1 MSRSRN
7 RPRTVVTACF
17 ALAVLFWTAVIAA
30 HAWRQLELSTMPD
43 SPPGVGDSV
52 PAKDNPSG
60 VQGSRLPDAGTQG
73 ASVQRLAIITSLYD
87 DALQQINTDLAQ
99 AIIRLSVD
107 PSRRGPGFSAARSI
121 ELAERINAR
130 LARLGVEAK
139 TAVAG
144 AAEASMLAG
153 VREARR
159 QLDALGVAR
168 ASELTGASF
177 STAAVNHDAVEA
189 IANDTL
195 ARLQAA
201 AGDHAARAQTLFR
214 SLSAGTL
221 STTGGEAAVN
231 RAIARGIITGN
242 PSTADRAIRNLFR
255 APGGAP
261 GGLEES
267 YRKLGNKQIVV
278 GGWTGSVRAYA
289 ATLVRTR
296 TREATVQARHEAG
309 LRAEID
315 LVQIVGGTS
324 ANFCTRFLGL
334 VCSLTGRTPG
344 YRVYSSLPN
353 GGAPFHPNCSKGTV
367 FYVVDL
373 VSDYR
378 IKAAQEADL
387 AYERAARDGTLT
399 HDLRPSPGRRVA

>member
-1 MSRSRN
+1 MKHGALHRLT
-7 RPRTVVTACF
+7 PWVTGFCLVLCAWMVV
-17 ALAVLFWTAVIAA
+17 VLVVAA
-30 HAWRQLELSTMPD
+30 WESNMAEKRE
-43 SPPGVGDSV
+43 GVGEPA

-60 VQGSRLPDAGTQG
+60 VQGSRLPDAGDQG
-73 ASVQRLAIITSLYD
+73 ASVQRLAIISGLYD
-87 DALQQINTDLAQ
+87 DALEKINTDLAQ
-99 AIIRLSVD
+99 AIIRLSAD
-107 PSRRGPGFSAARSI
+107 PSRRGPAFAATRAA

-139 TAVAG
+139 TAVVG
-144 AAEASMLAG
+144 AAEASAMTG
-153 VREARR
+153 VQEARR

-168 ASELTGASF
+168 ASELAGASF
-177 STAAVNHDAVEA
+177 STAAVNHNAVEA

-221 STTGGEAAVN
+221 ATTGGEAAVN

-242 PSTADRAIRNLFR
+242 PDAADRAIRDLFR
-255 APGGAP
+255 SPGAA
-261 GGLEES
+261 GLEES

-278 GGWTGSVRAYA
+278 GGWTGPVRAYA
-289 ATLVRTR
+289 ATIVRTR
-296 TREATVQARHEAG
+296 TREATVAARHEAG
-309 LRAEID
+309 FRAGID
-315 LVQIVGGTS
+315 LVQIVGGNS
-324 ANFCTRFLGL
+324 LNFCTRFLGL

-344 YRVYSSLPN
+344 YRLYSSLPN
-353 GGAPFHPNCSKGTV
+353 GGAPLHPNCSKGTV

-373 VSDYR
+373 VSDSR
-378 IKAAQEADL
+378 IKAARDADV

-399 HDLRPSPGRRVA
+399 QDLRPSRRVA